1 MRVVA
6 FFKRVGGLNGLFL
19 QGYAIR
25 TSRIEL
31 SFKVFFGELS
41 GGERGLNE
49 LDALVVGGLRV
60 VQLVVPTAP
69 ATINDSPLKLSPFL
83 HICLVNI
90 RVGRDWR
97 KDHCGYEHLPCILG
111 NCEKPV
117 SKRGDF
123 HMMAEA

>member
-1 MRVVA
+1 M
-6 FFKRVGGLNGLFL
+6 NGLFL

-41 GGERGLNE
+41 RGGKGLNE
-49 LDALVVGGLRV
+49 LVDQWLGGLRV

-83 HICLVNI
+83 HIRLVNI
-90 RVGRDWR
+90 RVGRDWW
-97 KDHCGYEHLPCILG
+97 KDHCGYEHLPYILG

-123 HMMAEA
+123 HMIAES